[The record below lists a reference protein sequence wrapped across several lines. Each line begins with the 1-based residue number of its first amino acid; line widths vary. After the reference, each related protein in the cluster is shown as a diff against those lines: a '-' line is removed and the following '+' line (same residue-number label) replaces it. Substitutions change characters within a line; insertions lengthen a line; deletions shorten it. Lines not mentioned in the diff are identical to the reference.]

1 MIIWFFLACAPE
13 PAPKAAPPA
22 RAKPPHPNVLL
33 ISIDTLRADHTTP
46 GGYARDTTPV
56 MAAMAAEGTTFKNAF
71 SQANESAWSHAALMT
86 GRYATELAAPVYA
99 TYAIPKDVTLLPE
112 ALGAYGY
119 ATGAFSA
126 GGHVTGDYGYDQGW
140 DHWSAEPGFGSFF
153 DTGPRAVDWISKVPE
168 GKPWF
173 VFLHGYD
180 AHRPYSRPGPWNHLY
195 AEGDGSPLAET
206 MCKNPCISEMVLK
219 DSLFPDIVP
228 TWFTHSG
235 GDSILDPDT
244 YKRLAAAGKDASRV
258 QLTAAD
264 KQHIQDHYDG
274 AVRYADT
281 MLGLTLERLE
291 AMGQLEDTVVLLLSD
306 HGEDLLDHGYMNHR
320 TGLFDSCTHVPLV
333 AWGPGFEG
341 GGAVDGLVDARD
353 VAHTILSVAGA
364 TPPAGSAGRDLREVR
379 TGASPVEAVF
389 AEGVMDMITVR
400 TATHRLV
407 YKEASLLEKDYVA
420 TLAATPPDSPHF
432 ELYDLTT
439 DPREQTDVHL
449 ADPATTTTLRDALV
463 AWRKSIRV
471 GTNAIAP
478 DQVSPEVLADL
489 RKHGYFDNQPDGP
502 IPMPESKAPAGGA
515 PPGPAAPAPAGT
527 AILPPANDAACRERF
542 NFMPTPPG

>member
-1 MIIWFFLACAPE
+1 MNLLLLLLGCGTSAPT
-13 PAPKAAPPA
+13 APSGPP
-22 RAKPPHPNVLL
+22 NLL
-33 ISIDTLRADHTTP
+33 LVSMDTVRYDHTSL
-46 GGYARDTTPV
+46 GGKRDTTPNL
-56 MAAMAAEGTTFKNAF
+56 AKLAKLGTTWTRAY
-71 SQANESAWSHAALMT
+71 SVGNESLYSHAALLT
-86 GRYATELAAPVYA
+86 GRYPSEIALPDYGSYGVPATAQTIGKVLQ
-99 TYAIPKDVTLLPE
+99 
-112 ALGAYGY
+112 AYGY
-119 ATGAFSA
+119 STGAFTG
-126 GGHVTGDYGYDQGW
+126 GGHIVADFGFDQGFQVFEAA
-140 DHWSAEPGFGSFF
+140 SGATRFGSFF
-153 DTGPRAVDWISKVPE
+153 DSVPRAERWIAAQS
-168 GKPWF
+168 GHPWF
-173 VFLHGYD
+173 AFVHGYD
-180 AHRPYSRPGPWNHLY
+180 AHSPYVQRGPFHHPWGTTGATDLVEALAADPLAVEQLRGNLFFPDRKPADFVHAAGRTVLGTDFYTLPAEPGPDERVVKLSDAEVAHL
-195 AEGDGSPLAET
+195 
-206 MCKNPCISEMVLK
+206 
-219 DSLFPDIVP
+219 
-228 TWFTHSG
+228 
-235 GDSILDPDT
+235 
-244 YKRLAAAGKDASRV
+244 R
-258 QLTAAD
+258 
-264 KQHIQDHYDG
+264 DHYDSG
-274 AVRYADT
+274 LLYGDFW
-281 MLGLTLERLE
+281 LGELLAHVDLTTTL
-291 AMGQLEDTVVLLLSD
+291 VVVVAD

-489 RKHGYFDNQPDGP
+489 RKVARNELPWEDAVTRATGLGVRYVVVHPHV
-502 IPMPESKAPAGGA
+502 
-515 PPGPAAPAPAGT
+515 
-527 AILPPANDAACRERF
+527 AIEATFRTSVRALKDHATLLAEDDERKVWALY
-542 NFMPTPPG
+542 